1 MGGAERGGGPVVA
14 TTSWMRVC
22 GALGED
28 GLTTRGG
35 IGPLTTS
42 VILSRVGGSTRVFT
56 LAPPDYSVRRRR
68 HFGRSS
74 GRPGPVLAVIGSRN
88 GLAVRA
94 AHPGQGGIEQL
105 LEFAV
110 RLAVVLPT
118 ALDHLMR
125 DAAAIH
131 LGNLDH
137 AAGLSGHLLVR
148 QEVMPQ
154 PVEQG
159 RRALVNVG
167 PIAVRRVAFQ
177 HGDDFVVG

>member
-1 MGGAERGGGPVVA
+1 MRRTDQGGGPLLA

-22 GALGED
+22 RALGQD

-56 LAPPDYSVRRRR
+56 LAPPDYSVRRRGR

-74 GRPGPVLAVIGSRN
+74 GRPGPVLAVIGGRN
-88 GLAVRA
+88 GLAVRE

-118 ALDHLMR
+118 
-125 DAAAIH
+125 
-131 LGNLDH
+131 
-137 AAGLSGHLLVR
+137 
-148 QEVMPQ
+148 
-154 PVEQG
+154 
-159 RRALVNVG
+159 
-167 PIAVRRVAFQ
+167 
-177 HGDDFVVG
+177 